1 LFIEKLM
8 VAYMDNA
15 ANHIYYLDKNEQVI
29 LLDAIEP
36 GGLPN
41 LEFLD
46 IDEPERFIEIPKVM
60 NVESFS
66 WMVEFEN
73 QNQHNEL
80 LHALNE
86 NNPFE
91 RFNET
96 IELLNL
102 TEKWHAFQKDKVKSR
117 IESWLS
123 EKHITELEKQLD

>member
-46 IDEPERFIEIPKVM
+46 ADEPERFIEIPKVM

-66 WMVEFEN
+66 WMVEFES
-73 QNQHNEL
+73 QNQHNEI

-86 NNPFE
+86 KNPFD

-96 IELLNL
+96 IEQLSL
-102 TEKWHAFQKDKVKSR
+102 TEKWHAFQKEKVKSR

-123 EKHITELEKQLD
+123 EKQITELEKQLD

>member
-15 ANHIYYLDKNEQVI
+15 ADHIYYLDKNEQVI

-46 IDEPERFIEIPKVM
+46 ADEPERFIEIPKVM

-66 WMVEFEN
+66 WMVEFES

-96 IELLNL
+96 IEQLSL
-102 TEKWHAFQKDKVKSR
+102 TEKWHAFQKEKVKSR

-123 EKHITELEKQLD
+123 EKQITELEKQLD

>member
-15 ANHIYYLDKNEQVI
+15 ADHIYYLDKNDQVI
-29 LLDAIEP
+29 LLDAIQS

-41 LEFLD
+41 LQFLD
-46 IDEPERFIEIPKVM
+46 IDDPERFIEVPKVM

-66 WMVEFEN
+66 WMVEFESQN
-73 QNQHNEL
+73 QNNEL

-91 RFNET
+91 GFNET
-96 IELLNL
+96 VKQLNL
-102 TEKWHAFQKDKVKSR
+102 TEKWHDFQKEKVRNR
-117 IESWLS
+117 ISNWLA
-123 EKHITELEKQLD
+123 ENNIREMQKQPE

>member
-1 LFIEKLM
+1 MFIEKLM

-46 IDEPERFIEIPKVM
+46 ADEPDRFIEIPKVM

-66 WMVEFEN
+66 WMVEFES
-73 QNQHNEL
+73 QNQHTEL

-96 IELLNL
+96 IEQLNL
-102 TEKWHAFQKDKVKSR
+102 TEKWQAFQKEKVKSR

-123 EKHITELEKQLD
+123 EKQIKELEKQLD

>member
-1 LFIEKLM
+1 MFIEKLM

-46 IDEPERFIEIPKVM
+46 ADEPERFIEIPKVM

-66 WMVEFEN
+66 WMVEFES

-96 IELLNL
+96 IEQLSL
-102 TEKWHAFQKDKVKSR
+102 TEKWHAFQKEKVKSR
-117 IESWLS
+117 IENWLS
-123 EKHITELEKQLD
+123 EKQITEMEKQLD

>member
-1 LFIEKLM
+1 
-8 VAYMDNA
+8 MDNTS
-15 ANHIYYLDKNEQVI
+15 NHIYYLDKNEQVI

-46 IDEPERFIEIPKVM
+46 TDEPERFIEIPKVL

-66 WMVEFEN
+66 WMVEFES

-86 NNPFE
+86 KNPFD

-96 IELLNL
+96 IDQLSL
-102 TEKWHAFQKDKVKSR
+102 TGKWNAFQKEKIKNR
-117 IESWLS
+117 IENWLS
-123 EKHITELEKQLD
+123 EKQITEMQKQLD